1 MNKSSIAIVAVL
13 ALIGGFLLSWY
24 GYSNRPIELENGLWF
39 GEQARA
45 LPEFELIDHRRQQ
58 LTRAELQGQW
68 SLMFFGYTHCPDI
81 CPVSLQTLSDM
92 VKAIDDSDVSSA
104 LQVYFVSVDPERDS
118 PEILA
123 DYVSYFNPDFAGA
136 TAELGKL
143 TPLTRSLGIAHAL
156 RNKTE
161 GNPVYD
167 VDHSAAIVLINPRA
181 EYAGLFGAPQDAQT
195 MARDMTLIIE
205 RNPL

>member
-13 ALIGGFLLSWY
+13 ALIGGFLISLY
-24 GYSNRPIELENGLWF
+24 GYSNRPIELENGFWF

-45 LPEFELIDHRRQQ
+45 LPEFELIDHRRQK
-58 LTRAELQGQW
+58 LTRAQLQGQW

-81 CPVSLQTLSDM
+81 CPTSLQTMSDM
-92 VKAIDDSDVSSA
+92 VEAIDDTDVTSD

-123 DYVSYFNPDFAGA
+123 DYVTYFNPDFTGA
-136 TAELGKL
+136 TAELDKL
-143 TPLTRSLGIAHAL
+143 TPLTRSFGIAHTL

-161 GNPVYD
+161 GSLDYD
-167 VDHSAAIVLINPRA
+167 VDHSAAIVLVNPQA
-181 EYAGLFGAPQDAQT
+181 EYAGLFGAPQDAQM
-195 MARDMTLIIE
+195 MARDITLIIE